1 MSVKSRA
8 DHVGTICVLGKV
20 TRVWLEGAE
29 RLSVEQVQDKPHEN
43 HPIGLIQPLVS
54 VKSNTGEIERG
65 ISQYPRLAA
74 QVYAAHPELVAFILA
89 NKAVNQ
95 QSIDLQLGH
104 LPNNVLT
111 SIHASPE
118 QLFARHCAVLGSTGS
133 GKSNTVAKLI
143 ELVEQNF
150 GKALLIDATGEYAGL
165 RNCESY
171 IVGNSEENSEFL
183 HFPYWEL
190 LESDLYGLLK
200 PSGQVQLP
208 KLAGAIRSLK
218 VVNILN
224 NGHSTYKKEGTKKID
239 FESNLIRIDSS
250 TFWDIKNL
258 PEQILLECINYDAN
272 FGKDPSTFG
281 NVNQN
286 ECLWCSSLIER
297 VKFILNN
304 SSMRWLTPSSYC
316 TNTVKTILKNFISS
330 EKRILRLDL
339 SKVPFESNAREILV
353 NAIGRT
359 LLGFAREALINKQ
372 RPLLVFI
379 DEAHQFLNKTIGD
392 ENTKFTLDSFG
403 NIAKEGRKYGLN
415 VAIATQRP
423 RDIPEDVLS
432 QIGTFIVHRL
442 TNPYD
447 QDLVKKAIGDL
458 DYNTANSLPTLATGE
473 ALLLGVDFNFAMRL
487 KIHRPLK
494 KPQSDSA
501 NYSSLWIN
509 NSNEYWSSVAEDNDF
524 EFAREQ
530 LHDAQQMSE
539 TP

>member
-8 DHVGTICVLGKV
+8 D
-20 TRVWLEGAE
+20 
-29 RLSVEQVQDKPHEN
+29 

-165 RNCESY
+165 SNCVSYSVGGQTES
-171 IVGNSEENSEFL
+171 SESL
-183 HFPYWEL
+183 TFPYWEFS
-190 LESDLYGLLK
+190 ESDLYALLR
-200 PSGQVQLP
+200 PSTGVQLP
-208 KLAGAIRSLK
+208 KLASAIQSLR
-218 VVNILN
+218 VVHHIN
-224 NGHSTYKKEGTKKID
+224 NGSDVYVKQDTLRQTFHEYERNINS
-239 FESNLIRIDSS
+239 ESMWSFDHLAD
-250 TFWDIKNL
+250 
-258 PEQILLECINYDAN
+258 QISQECIRDYGDAKY
-272 FGKDPSTFG
+272 GKF
-281 NVNQN
+281 N
-286 ECLWCSSLIER
+286 EGDWTYCASLIAR
-297 VKFILNN
+297 VKYFQSNKNMKWLIVN
-304 SSMRWLTPSSYC
+304 SKLQPSP
-316 TNTVKTILKNFISS
+316 NTIKSKLQEFLSQSHGIF
-330 EKRILRLDL
+330 RLDL

-372 RPLLVFI
+372 QPLLVFI

-458 DYNTANSLPTLATGE
+458 DYYTANSLPTLATGE

-509 NSNEYWSSVAEDNDF
+509 N
-524 EFAREQ
+524 
-530 LHDAQQMSE
+530 L
-539 TP
+539 